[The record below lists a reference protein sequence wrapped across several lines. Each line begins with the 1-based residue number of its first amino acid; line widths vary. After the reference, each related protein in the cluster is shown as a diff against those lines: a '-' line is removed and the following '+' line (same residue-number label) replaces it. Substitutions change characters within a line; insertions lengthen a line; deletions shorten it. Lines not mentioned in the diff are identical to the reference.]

1 MPKNTPPI
9 LKNKLTQAVIA
20 VAVIAVAAWL
30 KIDLVNLDAAPAPA
44 SDQTTTAPQSTP
56 TSAPKRT
63 ANSREHSTP
72 SGSSSQTV
80 VDRPTPNVS
89 GEIERAIR
97 QHKSGVVGTLTA
109 EVIKTLPDD
118 KDGDRHQRF
127 LMRLPKQIDDVRTIL
142 VAHNIDLA
150 PRVPLS
156 TGDIVTIH
164 GQYEWND
171 RGGVIHWTHIDPKGW
186 RESGWI
192 ELDGERYE

>member
-1 MPKNTPPI
+1 MSKKTTPN
-9 LKNKLTQAVIA
+9 LKRKLIQAVIA
-20 VAVIAVAAWL
+20 VAVIAVAGRFG
-30 KIDLVNLDAAPAPA
+30 IDLVNPGAAPAPA

-56 TSAPKRT
+56 SSSSPQTVADRQ
-63 ANSREHSTP
+63 TP
-72 SGSSSQTV
+72 SVSS
-80 VDRPTPNVS
+80 
-89 GEIERAIR
+89 ELELAIR
-97 QHKSGVVGTLTA
+97 QHKFGVVATLTA

-118 KDGDRHQRF
+118 NEGDRHQRF
-127 LMRLPKQIDDVRTIL
+127 LLRLPKRIDDVRTIL

-171 RGGVIHWTHIDPKGW
+171 RGGVMHWTHIDPKGW